1 MIRSSLPWVEAGRQ
15 FGQYSQPL
23 HEHEMAH
30 AMSALGDHMRHL
42 PTFTVLGVGRMG
54 AGIVKAPLACFAQAL
69 VALAE
74 RMGVA

>member
-1 MIRSSLPWVEAGRQ
+1 MIRLSLPWVEAGRQ

-23 HEHEMAH
+23 HEHEMTH
-30 AMSALGDHMRHL
+30 AMSALADHMRHH
-42 PTFTVLGVGRMG
+42 PTFTVLGVGQ
-54 AGIVKAPLACFAQAL
+54 ACFGQAL